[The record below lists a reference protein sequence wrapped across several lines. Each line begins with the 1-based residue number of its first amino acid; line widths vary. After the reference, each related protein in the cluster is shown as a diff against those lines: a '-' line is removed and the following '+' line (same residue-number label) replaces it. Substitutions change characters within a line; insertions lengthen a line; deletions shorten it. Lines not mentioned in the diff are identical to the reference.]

1 MNAYPSWKYIIVV
14 TVLVVSFV
22 YSLPNFYNSY
32 PAIEIKSNVDVLNE
46 NNISKYL
53 EIINIKNIKIQ
64 KNFIKDDKLFLLFG
78 DTEEQLKA
86 YTEFNSSNNNA
97 SYTLSSFSDT
107 PKWMESI
114 GAYPMFLGL
123 DLKGGVH
130 FLLQVD
136 HENITTNMLREI
148 QSDIKKILIKNKYRY
163 NLIYQSEDKITIE
176 FDENKPIDE
185 IIVAINENNEYL
197 SNLVINKKTIDNKIN
212 LLISPSKDS
221 IDFDVK
227 SALAKNLTILRSRVD
242 ELGVAQPILQK
253 QGKDR
258 IIVQLPGLQDSTR
271 AKSILGSTATL
282 EFRLTKGTPQ
292 DWFDS
297 KLSGRPT
304 INSSTL
310 YQQRG
315 GDPVLLSRKV
325 IVAGEDIKDANTG
338 FDSTSNT
345 PAVFVNLSD
354 YGASKMLDITSR
366 NTGNK
371 MAVIFVE
378 QDKKEVINVATI
390 REAFGKRFQITGLN
404 LDEAKDLAILLRSGA
419 LSAPM
424 HIIEERTIGPSLGED
439 NILAGKN
446 SMYFGLFLVGLFMF
460 FYYRLFG
467 LIANIALIAN
477 IVIIIAILSL
487 FQATLTL
494 SGIAGIVLT
503 VGMAVDSNVLIFE
516 RIREEMLNGNSP
528 NASIYSGYQK
538 AFSTISDANIT
549 TLIAAIALLTIGTGA
564 VKGFAVTL
572 VIGILSSMFTSIVGT
587 RALVSIIY
595 ERKETKKISI

>member
-1 MNAYPSWKYIIVV
+1 MSAYPTWKYILVI
-14 TVLVVSFV
+14 TVLVTSFV

-32 PAIEIKSNVDVLNE
+32 PAIEIKPNIDILNE

-53 EIINIKNIKIQ
+53 EIIKVKNIKTQ
-64 KNFIKDDKLFLLFG
+64 KDFIKDDKLFLLFD

-86 YTEFNSSNNNA
+86 YTEFNTSNNNA

-136 HENITTNMLREI
+136 HENIITNMLREI
-148 QSDIKKILIKNKYRY
+148 QSDVKKILIKNKYRY
-163 NLIYQSEDKITIE
+163 NLIYQSEDKITVE
-176 FDENKPIDE
+176 FDESKPIDE
-185 IIVAINENNEYL
+185 IIVTINENL
-197 SNLVINKKTIDNKIN
+197 GNLVINKKTIDDKVN
-212 LLISPSKDS
+212 LLISPSKNL
-221 IDFDVK
+221 IDLDIK

-304 INSSTL
+304 INSATL

-325 IVAGEDIKDANTG
+325 IVAGDDIKDANTG

-354 YGASKMLDITSR
+354 YGASKMLDVTSR
-366 NTGNK
+366 NTGKK

-378 QDKKEVINVATI
+378 QDKKEVINIATI

-404 LDEAKDLAILLRSGA
+404 LDEAKDLSILLRSGA

-424 HIIEERTIGPSLGED
+424 QIIEERTVGPSLGEY

-477 IVIIIAILSL
+477 IVIIIAVLSL

-595 ERKETKKISI
+595 EKKETKKISI

>member
-14 TVLVVSFV
+14 TVLVASFV

-53 EIINIKNIKIQ
+53 EIINIKNIKTQ
-64 KNFIKDDKLFLLFG
+64 KNFIKDNKLFLLFG

-86 YTEFNSSNNNA
+86 YTEFNSSSNNA

-136 HENITTNMLREI
+136 HENIITNMLREI
-148 QSDIKKILIKNKYRY
+148 QSDVKKILIKNKYRY
-163 NLIYQSEDKITIE
+163 NLIYQSEDKITVE
-176 FDENKPIDE
+176 FDESKPIDE
-185 IIVAINENNEYL
+185 IIVTINESL
-197 SNLVINKKTIDNKIN
+197 SNLVINKKTIDDKVN
-212 LLISPSKDS
+212 LLISPSKDL
-221 IDFDVK
+221 IDLDVK

-297 KLSGRPT
+297 KLSGRAT
-304 INSSTL
+304 INSATL

-325 IVAGEDIKDANTG
+325 IVAGDDIKDANTG
-338 FDSTSNT
+338 FDSSSNT

-354 YGASKMLDITSR
+354 YGASKMLDVTSR

-378 QDKKEVINVATI
+378 QNKKEVINVATI

-404 LDEAKDLAILLRSGA
+404 LDEAKDLSILLRSGA

-424 HIIEERTIGPSLGED
+424 QIIEERTIGPSLGEY

-528 NASIYSGYQK
+528 NASIYAGYQK

>member
-1 MNAYPSWKYIIVV
+1 MNAYPPWKYIIVV
-14 TVLVVSFV
+14 TVLVASFV

-32 PAIEIKSNVDVLNE
+32 PAIEIKSNVDALNE

-53 EIINIKNIKIQ
+53 EIINIKNIKTQ
-64 KNFIKDDKLFLLFG
+64 KNFIKDNKLFLLFG

-86 YTEFNSSNNNA
+86 YTEFNSSNNDA

-136 HENITTNMLREI
+136 HENIITNMLREM
-148 QSDIKKILIKNKYRY
+148 QSDVKKILIKNKYRY
-163 NLIYQSEDKITIE
+163 NLIYQSEGKITVE
-176 FDENKPIDE
+176 FDKSKPIDE
-185 IIVAINENNEYL
+185 IIATINENFG
-197 SNLVINKKTIDNKIN
+197 NLVINKKTTDDKVN
-212 LLISPSKDS
+212 LLISPSKNL
-221 IDFDVK
+221 IDLDVK
-227 SALAKNLTILRSRVD
+227 SALAKNLTILRSRVN

-304 INSSTL
+304 INSATL
-310 YQQRG
+310 YQQRR

-325 IVAGEDIKDANTG
+325 IVAGDDIKDANTG

-354 YGASKMLDITSR
+354 YGASKMLDVTSR

-378 QDKKEVINVATI
+378 QNKKEVINVATI

-424 HIIEERTIGPSLGED
+424 QIIEERTIGPSLGEY

-477 IVIIIAILSL
+477 IVIIIAVLSL

-528 NASIYSGYQK
+528 NASIYAGYQK